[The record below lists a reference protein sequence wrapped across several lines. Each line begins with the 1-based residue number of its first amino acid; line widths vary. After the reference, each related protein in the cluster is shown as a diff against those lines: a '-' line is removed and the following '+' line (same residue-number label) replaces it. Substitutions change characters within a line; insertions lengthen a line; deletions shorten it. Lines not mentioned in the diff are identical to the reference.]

1 MTGQTDKTDKHT
13 RQADG
18 QTEQVDRQ
26 TRQAEGQTRQT
37 GGHADEQGK
46 QMERSDR
53 KVVNK
58 TDRHDMDQRIRQT
71 GWTGKTGG

>member
-1 MTGQTDKTDKHT
+1 MD
-13 RQADG
+13 RQSKSIDRPDR
-18 QTEQVDRQ
+18 QMDRQDRQVDMQ
-26 TRQAEGQTRQT
+26 MNKA
-37 GGHADEQGK
+37 K
-46 QMERSDR
+46 QMKRSDR